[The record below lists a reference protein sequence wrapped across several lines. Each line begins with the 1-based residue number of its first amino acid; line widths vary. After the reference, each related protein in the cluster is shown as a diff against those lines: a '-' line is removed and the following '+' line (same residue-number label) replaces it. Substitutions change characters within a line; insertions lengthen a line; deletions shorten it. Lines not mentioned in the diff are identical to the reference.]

1 MLFTPHLLS
10 TEDGQRKRSE
20 ENKAGTPDFETRLPH
35 CHSKHLI
42 LRPEL

>member
-20 ENKAGTPDFETRLPH
+20 ENKAGTQGFETRLPY
-35 CHSKHLI
+35 CHSKQLI
-42 LRPEL
+42 LRLEL